1 MGKTSSNSS
10 AITMSDVARAAGVSP
25 MTVSNSFKY
34 PGKVVAETRE
44 KVFQAA
50 AKLGY
55 VPNLVAGNLAS
66 GRSKIVAAVTPSIQ
80 NSNFAGMIMGLENEL
95 VAQGYQL
102 IISVV
107 ESPEHEHEA
116 VQAIVGRRV
125 DGIVLTGINRDDQTR
140 RLLSRS
146 SIPVVETWNLSGPF
160 LDMGV
165 GFSTFD
171 AAREATQL
179 MIDKGLRRIGIAG
192 YQTSGN
198 RRFEER
204 LSGFQAAMKTAGLQ
218 NDIVAIVPAS
228 AGFAGGTIAL
238 GRLLELDPELEG
250 VFCFTDVLGAGVIF
264 ECMRRGWAVPDRIS
278 VVGFGDYEIASE
290 LPPGLST
297 VHTPG
302 DKIGQVAAQMIIARC
317 NGKPLKRN
325 VVDVGYRL
333 VVRGSTLSNL
343 R

>member
-1 MGKTSSNSS
+1 
-10 AITMSDVARAAGVSP
+10 MSDVARAAGVSP
-25 MTVSNSFKY
+25 MTVSNSFKH
-34 PGKVVAETRE
+34 PGKVIAETRE

-95 VAQGYQL
+95 VAQGYHL

-107 ESPEHEHEA
+107 ESQDREHEA
-116 VQAIVGRRV
+116 VRAIVGRRV
-125 DGIVLTGINRDDQTR
+125 DGIVLTGVDRDDQTR

-146 SIPVVETWNLSGPF
+146 SIPIVETWNLSGPF

-179 MIDKGLRRIGIAG
+179 MIDKGLQRIGIVG

-204 LSGFQAAMKTAGLQ
+204 LSGFRAAMKVAGLR
-218 NDIVAIVPAS
+218 DDLLATVPAS
-228 AGFAGGTIAL
+228 AGFAGGSIAL
-238 GRLLELDPELEG
+238 GQLLELDHELEG

-264 ECMRRGWAVPDRIS
+264 ECMRRGWAVPDRMS

-290 LPPGLST
+290 LPPGQNWAGCCT
-297 VHTPG
+297 DDH
-302 DKIGQVAAQMIIARC
+302 
-317 NGKPLKRN
+317 
-325 VVDVGYRL
+325 
-333 VVRGSTLSNL
+333 GSMQ
-343 R
+343 RKAIEA